1 MRKWFL
7 GILVFSGIAA
17 SRAVASPERRVALD
31 LSSVVDNAEDAGSLQ
46 LLGERLAARLSQ
58 EGFTVVPVARE
69 PDIVLRL
76 SFSDPGWVI
85 RATLATEILTREVP
99 RCGIRA
105 AEDQLEIVQK
115 ATELARRAHFRLLE
129 AESEP
134 MPPPLAPL
142 LPSPAPPRSLPP
154 AAPNTAPSLVAA
166 AALSSPAPAAWAS
179 EVTAGLDLL
188 VRGAHVDPL
197 LRVGGR
203 LSLDPRIGALL
214 TMGVSA
220 ANAGA
225 IDVLEGQVVAGFGYR
240 ESVGKRL
247 GVEAAVE
254 GGVLLHHYSTNLES
268 GDRFDPLAVVAFTGV
283 LAVSRR
289 VGVELRLASG
299 VSRTEYA
306 QLIGNDVAWSRSRF
320 RVEAGVGLVV
330 R

>member
-7 GILVFSGIAA
+7 GIVVFSGLAA
-17 SRAVASPERRVALD
+17 SRAVAAPERRVALD
-31 LSSVVDNAEDAGSLQ
+31 LSSVVENAQDAGQLQ

-58 EGFTVVPVARE
+58 EGFAVVSGDDQ
-69 PDIVLRL
+69 PDISLSL
-76 SFSDPGWVI
+76 SFGDPGWVI
-85 RATLATEILTREVP
+85 RATFDTEILTRAVP

-115 ATELARRAHFRLLE
+115 ATELVRRAHFRLLE

-134 MPPPLAPL
+134 MPPPLPALPPL
-142 LPSPAPPRSLPP
+142 PAPPRSPPP
-154 AAPNTAPSLVAA
+154 AAQTAAPSLVVA
-166 AALSSPAPAAWAS
+166 AALSSRAPAAWAP
-179 EVTAGLDLL
+179 EVSAGLDLL

-214 TMGVSA
+214 TTGVSA
-220 ANAGA
+220 ASAGA
-225 IDVLEGQVVAGFGYR
+225 IDVLEGQILAGFGYR
-240 ESVGKRL
+240 ESLGKRL
-247 GVEAAVE
+247 RVEAAVE
-254 GGVLLHHYSTNLES
+254 GGVLLHHYSTKLES
-268 GDRFDPLAVVAFTGV
+268 GDRFDPLGVVAFTGG
-283 LAVSRR
+283 LALSRR
-289 VGVELRLASG
+289 VGFELRLASG
-299 VSRTEYA
+299 VARTEYA